1 MICFLILSEHSFAQ
15 DGVSEKYLMV
25 QGIWERTYYENN
37 EKNIEKVTIRN
48 NTLLWVLNGKTVM
61 RSTFLINTP
70 YISLIER
77 ELYDPKNNTFI
88 EFNEYL
94 GKFDEFLEQFKDPNQ
109 KMELQLMFLR
119 LMWPIYN
126 FTFMGMNTY
135 EIENT
140 NGNTYLIIHKDTEAV
155 KYQKTGS

>member
-1 MICFLILSEHSFAQ
+1 MIQ
-15 DGVSEKYLMV
+15 
-25 QGIWERTYYENN
+25 
-37 EKNIEKVTIRN
+37 
-48 NTLLWVLNGKTVM
+48 
-61 RSTFLINTP
+61 
-70 YISLIER
+70 
-77 ELYDPKNNTFI
+77 KNNTFI

-140 NGNTYLIIHKDTEAV
+140 NGNTYLIIHN
-155 KYQKTGS
+155 

>member
-1 MICFLILSEHSFAQ
+1 MYHGSINIYKKIFIIMIYFLIFSKYSFAQ
-15 DGVSEKYLMV
+15 SDVSEKYLMV

-77 ELYDPKNNTFI
+77 ELYDPK
-88 EFNEYL
+88 
-94 GKFDEFLEQFKDPNQ
+94 K
-109 KMELQLMFLR
+109 
-119 LMWPIYN
+119 
-126 FTFMGMNTY
+126 
-135 EIENT
+135 
-140 NGNTYLIIHKDTEAV
+140 
-155 KYQKTGS
+155 

>member
-1 MICFLILSEHSFAQ
+1 MIYFLIFSKYSFAQ
-15 DGVSEKYLMV
+15 SDVSEKYLIV
-25 QGIWERTYYENN
+25 QGIWERTYYEND

-48 NTLLWVLNGKTVM
+48 NTLLWALNGKTVM

-94 GKFDEFLEQFKDPNQ
+94 
-109 KMELQLMFLR
+109 
-119 LMWPIYN
+119 
-126 FTFMGMNTY
+126 
-135 EIENT
+135 
-140 NGNTYLIIHKDTEAV
+140 
-155 KYQKTGS
+155 